1 MSEVWLRLL
10 IVAAAVVI
18 SAVVVMA
25 LRHRRPDPVE
35 TGSYGLDPGVY
46 LFTSATCADCEPA
59 RARLEEALGVA
70 GFVEIQWEQLPG
82 LFADIG
88 IDVVP
93 CTLVVTGDGSAS
105 QFPGLPDR
113 ALEKLNP

>member
-10 IVAAAVVI
+10 VVVAAVVI
-18 SAVVVMA
+18 SAVVVVG
-25 LRHRRPDPVE
+25 LRHRRPNLVE
-35 TGSYGLDPGVY
+35 TESHGLDPGVY
-46 LFTSATCADCEPA
+46 LFTSTTCADCEPA

-70 GFVEIQWEQLPG
+70 GFVEIEWEQRPG
-82 LFADIG
+82 LFSDIG

-105 QFPGLPDR
+105 RFPGLPDK
-113 ALEKLNP
+113 ALETLNP